1 MKSNS
6 QGLFGFRGRQ
16 SRVLLVVAASVFA
29 VASARADN
37 LENFTFSGTLAQ
49 SSMGQDTVSGT
60 FTLDTSGA
68 GSITAFD
75 FTTPDAAIN
84 AIDGWTPV
92 VYTLTP
98 AYSPAADFV
107 QIGFLLA
114 GDSLVLS
121 FETALP
127 TFSGSTF
134 YLGAIEPTQSS
145 TTGSALQC
153 SDPIGCSA
161 SFFSGFTSGS
171 ATPVTTSAVPEPRSS
186 FLLGSVLLAVTVVL
200 VRRRTTLS
208 S

>member
-1 MKSNS
+1 M
-6 QGLFGFRGRQ
+6 
-16 SRVLLVVAASVFA
+16 VAASVFA

-49 SSMGQDTVSGT
+49 SYMGGDTVSGT
-60 FTLDTSGA
+60 FTLDTGGA

-75 FTTPDAAIN
+75 FTTPTGAIN
-84 AIDGWTPV
+84 ASDGFTASV
-92 VYTLTP
+92 VTFTP

-107 QIGFLLA
+107 QLSFSDADDL
-114 GDSLVLS
+114 LVLN

-134 YLGAIEPTQSS
+134 YPGRIEPTQVTAS
-145 TTGSALQC
+145 TSELLC
-153 SDPIGCSA
+153 FDPPGCFA
-161 SFFSGFTSGS
+161 SGFTSAS
-171 ATPVTTSAVPEPRSS
+171 VTPVTTSAVPEPRSS